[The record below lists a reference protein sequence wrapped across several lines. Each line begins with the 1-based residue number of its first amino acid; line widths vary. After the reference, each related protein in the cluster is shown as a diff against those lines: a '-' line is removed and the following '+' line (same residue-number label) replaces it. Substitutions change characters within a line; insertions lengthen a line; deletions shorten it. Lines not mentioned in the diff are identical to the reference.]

1 MTIASF
7 DDLLQQ
13 AREQADP
20 QRLLLVFAGAELPD
34 GATAA
39 QRAAFEAGEGGTL
52 APLMCVDKAPAELA
66 SFEALVAESRRAG
79 PDWNILFTAVL
90 PGPASTADIEAALQR
105 MVDSIKTGDLEAFLP
120 FNLQGKPVLLG

>member
-13 AREQADP
+13 ARAEAD
-20 QRLLLVFAGAELPD
+20 QRLLLVFTAAELPD
-34 GATAA
+34 HATPA

-66 SFEALVAESRRAG
+66 SFAALVEESRRAG
-79 PDWNILFTAVL
+79 PDWAVLFTAAL
-90 PGPASTADIEAALQR
+90 PGPAATADIEAALQR
-105 MVDSIKTGDLEAFLP
+105 MVDSIKTGDVEAFLP
-120 FNLQGKPVLLG
+120 FNRQGEPVLLG

>member
-13 AREQADP
+13 ARAEAD
-20 QRLLLVFAGAELPD
+20 QRLLLVFTAAELPD
-34 GATAA
+34 HATPA

-66 SFEALVAESRRAG
+66 SFAALVEESRRAG
-79 PDWNILFTAVL
+79 PDWAVLFIAAL
-90 PGPASTADIEAALQR
+90 PGPAATADIEAALQR
-105 MVDSIKTGDLEAFLP
+105 MVDSIKTGDVEAFLP
-120 FNLQGKPVLLG
+120 FNRQGEPVLLG